1 MPPPFV
7 YRRRVQFHETDLAG
21 IVHFSNFYRYME
33 EAEHAFLRS
42 RGLKIKE
49 EQADGTVLGWPRVRA
64 NCSFEL
70 PAYYEDELDIEV
82 RVDRIGV
89 KSLSLAFRIRRGDQQ
104 IATGEMKT
112 VCCRFGAAGKFESVE
127 IPERW
132 REKLPEE
139 EPSSSCPKPT

>member
-1 MPPPFV
+1 MPSPFV

-89 KSLSLAFRIRRGDQQ
+89 KSLSLAFRIRRGSAVRSARVVAGCWVDPP
-104 IATGEMKT
+104 ACVKT
-112 VCCRFGAAGKFESVE
+112 
-127 IPERW
+127 
-132 REKLPEE
+132 
-139 EPSSSCPKPT
+139 